1 MRLKIRCDEESTVLL
16 QKILEPNWAVV
27 TDEEETHLYSALALA
42 SPAASGP
49 QPPSVPTSSLTK
61 PRAASCIFA
70 SVGSES
76 ASSPRSGF

>member
-1 MRLKIRCDEESTVLL
+1 VQSLTAGVFQDRLIWPFVFD
-16 QKILEPNWAVV
+16 VV
-27 TDEEETHLYSALALA
+27 TDEEETHLYGALALA

-49 QPPSVPTSSLTK
+49 QPPSVPISSLTK

-76 ASSPRSGF
+76 ASSPCSGF